1 MNARERYATPAAF
14 RAALSDRLRNS
25 ADSSKW
31 TIQQLQRQVA
41 YDRLLERLYFV
52 DDGWIVK
59 GATALLARD
68 LGVRGSLDVDVYRAD
83 AQEIAEVDLRR
94 AAEIDLDDW
103 FVFNVGVATPIGN
116 NGLRF
121 PVVANIGQTTWAEF
135 HVDLSGPDLRIT
147 GHPDDVPPIA
157 RGIIPSVE
165 QSGYR
170 AYPLADHVADKVA
183 ATYERHGVSDNP
195 STRYRDLIDLVS
207 IATRASID
215 SNALSN
221 AIRSEFERRSLSA
234 ICPSSAQNRFKV
246 LWEAPNQANIESSTE
261 QPNVSQLE
269 RSEDLQLSSIARY
282 IHALGGQLQVNAV
295 VGNTTYRLID
305 DVDESV
311 STKL

>member
-14 RAALSDRLRNS
+14 RVALNDRLRNS

-31 TIQQLQRQVA
+31 TLQQLQRQVA
-41 YDRLLERLYFV
+41 YDRFLERLYFV

-68 LGVRGSLDVDVYRAD
+68 LGVRGSLDIDVYRAD
-83 AQEIAEVDLRR
+83 AQEIAEADLRR

-103 FVFNVGVATPIGN
+103 FLFNVGVATPIGN

-121 PVVANIGQTTWAEF
+121 PVVATIGQTTWAEF
-135 HVDLSGPDLRIT
+135 HVDLSGIDLRLT
-147 GHPDDVPPIA
+147 GHPDDVLPIA
-157 RGIIPSVE
+157 RGIIPCVE

-195 STRYRDLIDLVS
+195 STRFKDLVDLVS

-215 SNALSN
+215 SNALSK
-221 AIRSEFERRSLSA
+221 AIRSEFERRSLVL
-234 ICPSSAQNRFKV
+234 PDTFDVPDRE
-246 LWEAPNQANIESSTE
+246 LWERGYAAEVNRSL
-261 QPNVSQLE
+261 LE
-269 RSEDLQLSSIARY
+269 VALTLDEALVIVRSFLDP
-282 IHALGGQLQVNAV
+282 ALRGVAV
-295 VGNTTYRLID
+295 GIWNPA
-305 DVDESV
+305 
-311 STKL
+311 KLEWT

>member
-14 RAALSDRLRNS
+14 RVALNDRLRNS

-31 TIQQLQRQVA
+31 TLQQLQRQVA

-68 LGVRGSLDVDVYRAD
+68 LGVRGSLDIDVYRAD
-83 AQEIAEVDLRR
+83 AQEIAEADLRR

-121 PVVANIGQTTWAEF
+121 PVVATIGQTTWAEF
-135 HVDLSGPDLRIT
+135 HVDLSGIDLRLT
-147 GHPDDVPPIA
+147 GHPDDVLPIA

-195 STRYRDLIDLVS
+195 STRFKDLVDLVS

-215 SNALSN
+215 SNALSK
-221 AIRSEFERRSLSA
+221 AIRSEFQRRSLVL
-234 ICPSSAQNRFKV
+234 PDTFDVPDRE
-246 LWEAPNQANIESSTE
+246 LWERGYAAEVNRSF
-261 QPNVSQLE
+261 LE
-269 RSEDLQLSSIARY
+269 VALTLDEALVIVRSFLDP
-282 IHALGGQLQVNAV
+282 ALRGVAV
-295 VGNTTYRLID
+295 GIWNPA
-305 DVDESV
+305 
-311 STKL
+311 KLGWT

>member
-1 MNARERYATPAAF
+1 MTARERYATPAAF
-14 RAALSDRLRNS
+14 RTALSDRLRNS
-25 ADSSKW
+25 ADCSKW

-59 GATALLARD
+59 GATALLARN
-68 LGVRGSLDVDVYRAD
+68 LGVRGSLDVEVYRAD
-83 AQEIAEVDLRR
+83 AQEIAEADLRR
-94 AAEIDLDDW
+94 AANIDLDDW

-116 NGLRF
+116 NGIRF
-121 PVVANIGQTTWAEF
+121 PVVATIGQTTWAEF
-135 HVDLSGPDLRIT
+135 HVDLSGSDLRIT

-183 ATYERHGVSDNP
+183 ATYERHGASDNP

-215 SNALSN
+215 SIALSN
-221 AIRSEFERRSLSA
+221 AIHSEFERRRLVL
-234 ICPSSAQNRFKV
+234 PDTFDVPDRE
-246 LWEAPNQANIESSTE
+246 LWERGYAAEVNRSF
-261 QPNVSQLE
+261 LE
-269 RSEDLQLSSIARY
+269 VALTLDEALVIVRSFLDPLLRGVAEGIWNPATLEW
-282 IHALGGQLQVNAV
+282 
-295 VGNTTYRLID
+295 T
-305 DVDESV
+305 
-311 STKL
+311 